1 MRRSF
6 PVALPLGLA
15 LGIGLASAVG
25 TVGAAPEPGRVAV
38 VDVLDVI
45 NNAPRK
51 SQIEQD
57 FKKAREAMEQFKRQE
72 RDRVE
77 KEAGEIEILPKTD
90 PKRRERERALNRS
103 MVTSEF
109 DLKAMDADGRKTYFD
124 ALENLWRE
132 VRAEVRKV
140 ATEEG
145 YTIVLT
151 KTEDELNV
159 RSNEEFIINV
169 AVRNVLYYSQG
180 VDITNTVKARMN
192 KPAGGAPPGPAPGA
206 VPPAKPNADPP
217 K

>member
-1 MRRSF
+1 MRRRL

-145 YTIVLT
+145 YTVVLT

-169 AVRNVLYYSQG
+169 AVRNVLYYAQG
-180 VDITNTVKARMN
+180 VDITNTVKTRMN
-192 KPAGGAPPGPAPGA
+192 RPAGGPPPAPGA
-206 VPPAKPNADPP
+206 VPPAQPNPP